1 MKLWPTNYAM
11 GRRIRD
17 GMYIVFEAWGRVD
30 IRALVDADASTT
42 ARLEKTQLYRD
53 ELLNVLL
60 VESSYRER
68 RVLHSVLLV
77 DAGGMTSE
85 HAKLLRFLETVR
97 FIGGV
102 WDVVVRVRPFIT
114 CGLFFSLTAAVSKC
128 APHDLSWLA
137 QGMRGCER
145 VFRRSGCAR
154 GEGIGTAGVRG
165 PL

>member
-1 MKLWPTNYAM
+1 MVVWPMNYAM
-11 GRRIRD
+11 GRRNRD
-17 GMYIVFEAWGRVD
+17 GVYLLFEAWGRVD
-30 IRALVDADASTT
+30 IRALVDANASTT

-97 FIGGV
+97 FGCV
-102 WDVVVRVRPFIT
+102 WDVVVRVP
-114 CGLFFSLTAAVSKC
+114 
-128 APHDLSWLA
+128 
-137 QGMRGCER
+137 R
-145 VFRRSGCAR
+145 VH
-154 GEGIGTAGVRG
+154 
-165 PL
+165 

>member
-17 GMYIVFEAWGRVD
+17 GMYILFEAWGRVD
-30 IRALVDADASTT
+30 IRALVDANSSTT

-68 RVLHSVLLV
+68 RVLRSVLLV

-85 HAKLLRFLETVR
+85 HAKLLRFLKTVR
-97 FIGGV
+97 
-102 WDVVVRVRPFIT
+102 
-114 CGLFFSLTAAVSKC
+114 C
-128 APHDLSWLA
+128 
-137 QGMRGCER
+137 
-145 VFRRSGCAR
+145 
-154 GEGIGTAGVRG
+154 
-165 PL
+165 